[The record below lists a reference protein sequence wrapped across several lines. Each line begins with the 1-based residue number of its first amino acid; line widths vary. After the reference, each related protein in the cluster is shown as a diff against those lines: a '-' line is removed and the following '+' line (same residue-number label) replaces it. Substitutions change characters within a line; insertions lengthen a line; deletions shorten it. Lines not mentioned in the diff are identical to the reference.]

1 MSEPDFSNLFVPA
14 SNAPKP
20 SAPDRASEPASS
32 RRVKPLLLA
41 GVGVLIGFLLVMGL
55 IKFASKPPATSVSGA
70 AKVSPAELVKVG
82 EVKDFPGSSKPAW
95 THQVG
100 EGGVF
105 SGSPLGLVSVA
116 EGKFCLYDM
125 AGGKEQF
132 CKPLDGPVSFTT
144 ATRLDGELR
153 QIWVSGT
160 KLFWDS
166 GSVDLPDGAK
176 IVAQGSGLGVVDGGQ
191 TSLIVR
197 GKLASVATPGTLL
210 GVGGSRA
217 YSASGFEVSVSAPD
231 GSLAQLKV
239 DAPSKGLE
247 FSRWLGMSGD
257 YLVGLWS
264 GDGGLVVA
272 TYDLDG
278 KKVADMSVAND
289 YASANLEYSSGRNLG
304 IFGGA
309 VIDSTDGSLHGPFS
323 ISGSAVGGFVPVSSG
338 ADTLWWSRGGVYSQ
352 DLNPVASSLDGSHF
366 LTSQANKV
374 SGWQADH

>member
-1 MSEPDFSNLFVPA
+1 MSEPDFSSLFVPA

-20 SAPDRASEPASS
+20 SAPAPEPSGS

-41 GVGVLIGFLLVMGL
+41 GIGVLIGFLLVFGL
-55 IKFASKPPATSVSGA
+55 IKFASKPSATGASGA

-82 EVKDFPGSSKPAW
+82 EVKDFPGSTKPAW
-95 THQVG
+95 THQIG

-116 EGKFCLYDM
+116 DGKFCLYEM
-125 AGGKEQF
+125 SGGKEQF
-132 CKPLDGPVSFTT
+132 CKPLDAPVSFTT

-160 KLFWDS
+160 KLFWDG

-191 TSLIVR
+191 TSLIVG

-210 GVGGSRA
+210 GVGGSKA

-231 GSLAQLKV
+231 GSLTQLKV
-239 DAPSKGLE
+239 DAPSRGLE

-278 KKVADMSVAND
+278 KKVADMPVAND

-304 IFGGA
+304 IFGGV
-309 VIDSTDGSLHGPFS
+309 VIDSADGQLYGPFNV
-323 ISGSAVGGFVPVSSG
+323 SGSAVGGFVPVSSG
-338 ADTLWWSRGGVYSQ
+338 ADTLWWSKDGAYPASMT
-352 DLNPVASSLDGSHF
+352 PAASSLDGSHF

-374 SGWQADH
+374 SGWSAGK